1 MSLRE
6 EIAKLTTP
14 TPVFCDPEDDIDDAT
29 AAKLTEKS
37 ADNEEFA
44 PLPASK
50 LRQRVAAQSASTE
63 KKYAGRKISRS
74 KLVDLDSD
82 NSESEQSSGS
92 MSGDEDEDS
101 SLNDEEMMVEEEQG
115 DEDDEDESVGSEDIK
130 TTEEVEEEL
139 SALGLFKAK
148 MKSSTDTQQPGQKFS
163 ESEQSSGSM
172 SGEEDEDSSLN
183 DEEMM
188 VEEEQG
194 DEDDEDESVGSE
206 DIKTT
211 EEVEEELSA
220 LGLFKAKMKSST
232 DTQQPGQKFSFVD
245 DGDYSKY
252 YDSGEDGEEHSDE
265 DDEESDEEEEEED
278 EDKEGSE
285 EEEDEDIEDEE
296 EDEGGMSSFSK
307 SQLNEEIQ
315 KGEAARQQLGLW
327 DSLLEGRIKFQ
338 KILSAVNQL
347 PQPDTWR
354 EFEESGEDNFKEKKA
369 SDDEEITSE
378 SDSEEPHEATGNVK
392 ETKTAFKR
400 KLATEEIPEFLA
412 KRHKDL
418 HSYRNDTLQ
427 KWYDKTRLL
436 GGKLSSKSFSGFEQ
450 SAVKQIE
457 QQETERKPAVHTYDP
472 EIFDDSDFYHQ
483 QLRELIERKTSDIN
497 DPIALSRQWLE
508 IQRLRNKVKRKQETE
523 RKPAVHTYDPEIF
536 DDSDFYHQQLRELIE
551 RKTSDINDPIALSRY
566 HVHPKL
572 VNFMAPKETCNWS
585 DEARDDLFKSLF
597 GQRGPT
603 APISSD
609 ESMVGR

>member
-1 MSLRE
+1 M
-6 EIAKLTTP
+6 TTP
-14 TPVFCDPEDDIDDAT
+14 TPVFCDPEDDIDDVT

-82 NSESEQSSGS
+82 N
-92 MSGDEDEDS
+92 
-101 SLNDEEMMVEEEQG
+101 
-115 DEDDEDESVGSEDIK
+115 
-130 TTEEVEEEL
+130 
-139 SALGLFKAK
+139 
-148 MKSSTDTQQPGQKFS
+148 S

-265 DDEESDEEEEEED
+265 DEEESDEEEEEED
-278 EDKEGSE
+278 EDKEGSEEE

-347 PQPDTWR
+347 PQPDTWK

-369 SDDEEITSE
+369 SAKSLLENLLQKLIQLQSVLLLQNSETQYIESGQKKPVKKSEDPDDEEITSE
-378 SDSEEPHEATGNVK
+378 SDSDEPHEATGNVK
-392 ETKTAFKR
+392 ETKTAVKR
-400 KLATEEIPEFLA
+400 KLTTEEIPEFLA

-457 QQETERKPAVHTYDP
+457 QILTDKDRLVKRTQMKRASYRVLGKPEESQLSVQEAEQETERKPAVHTYDP

-508 IQRLRNKVKRKQETE
+508 IQRLRNKVKRKVETKASKG
-523 RKPAVHTYDPEIF
+523 RKI
-536 DDSDFYHQQLRELIE
+536 
-551 RKTSDINDPIALSRY
+551 RY

>member
-1 MSLRE
+1 M
-6 EIAKLTTP
+6 TTP
-14 TPVFCDPEDDIDDAT
+14 TPVFCDPEDDIDDVT

-37 ADNEEFA
+37 GDNEEFA

-74 KLVDLDSD
+74 KLADIDSD
-82 NSESEQSSGS
+82 NSESEQSLGS
-92 MSGDEDEDS
+92 MSGEEDEEDS
-101 SLNDEEMMVEEEQG
+101 SLNDEEMMVDEQG

-139 SALGLFKAK
+139 SALGSFKAK
-148 MKSSTDTQQPGQKFS
+148 MKSGTDTH
-163 ESEQSSGSM
+163 
-172 SGEEDEDSSLN
+172 
-183 DEEMM
+183 
-188 VEEEQG
+188 
-194 DEDDEDESVGSE
+194 
-206 DIKTT
+206 
-211 EEVEEELSA
+211 
-220 LGLFKAKMKSST
+220 
-232 DTQQPGQKFSFVD
+232 QPGQKFSFVD

-265 DDEESDEEEEEED
+265 DEEESDEEEEEED
-278 EDKEGSE
+278 EDKDGSE
-285 EEEDEDIEDEE
+285 EEEDDDDDEDIEDEE
-296 EDEGGMSSFSK
+296 EDEGGVSSFSK
-307 SQLNEEIQ
+307 SQLNEEMQ

-347 PQPDTWR
+347 PQPDTWK

-369 SDDEEITSE
+369 SVKSLLENLLQKLIQLQSVLLLQNSETQYIESGQKKPVKKSEDPDDEEITSE
-378 SDSEEPHEATGNVK
+378 SDSEETHETTGNVK
-392 ETKTAFKR
+392 ETKTAVKR
-400 KLATEEIPEFLA
+400 KLTTEEIPEFLA

-418 HSYRNDTLQ
+418 QSYRNDTLQ

-436 GGKLSSKSFSGFEQ
+436 GGKLSNKAFSGFEQ
-450 SAVKQIE
+450 SALKQIE
-457 QQETERKPAVHTYDP
+457 QILTDKDRLVKRTQMKRASYRVLGKPEESQLPVQEAEETERKPMVHTYDP

-508 IQRLRNKVKRKQETE
+508 IQRLRNKVKRKVETKASKG
-523 RKPAVHTYDPEIF
+523 RKI
-536 DDSDFYHQQLRELIE
+536 
-551 RKTSDINDPIALSRY
+551 RY

-597 GQRGPT
+597 GQRGAT

-609 ESMVGR
+609 ESVVGR

>member
-1 MSLRE
+1 MTLRE

-14 TPVFCDPEDDIDDAT
+14 TPVFCDPEDDLNDVT

-37 ADNEEFA
+37 EDTCKEEFA

-50 LRQRVAAQSASTE
+50 LRQRVAAQSSSIE

-74 KLVDLDSD
+74 KLADLDSD

-92 MSGDEDEDS
+92 LSGEEDEEDS
-101 SLNDEEMMVEEEQG
+101 SLNDEEMIVDEGQSDEDEEE
-115 DEDDEDESVGSEDIK
+115 ESVGSEEIK

-139 SALGLFKAK
+139 SALGSFKAK
-148 MKSSTDTQQPGQKFS
+148 MKSSTDSQQ
-163 ESEQSSGSM
+163 
-172 SGEEDEDSSLN
+172 
-183 DEEMM
+183 
-188 VEEEQG
+188 
-194 DEDDEDESVGSE
+194 
-206 DIKTT
+206 T
-211 EEVEEELSA
+211 
-220 LGLFKAKMKSST
+220 
-232 DTQQPGQKFSFVD
+232 GQKFSFVD

-252 YDSGEDGEEHSDE
+252 YDSGEDGEEQSD
-265 DDEESDEEEEEED
+265 DDETDEVEEDEEED
-278 EDKEGSE
+278 EDEDGSE
-285 EEEDEDIEDEE
+285 DDDDNDEDIEDEE
-296 EDEGGMSSFSK
+296 DDGGVSSFSK

-338 KILSAVNQL
+338 KILTAVNQL
-347 PQPDTWR
+347 PQPDTWQ
-354 EFEESGEDNFKEKKA
+354 EFEESGEDNFKEKKT
-369 SDDEEITSE
+369 SVKSLLENLLQKLIQLQSVLLLQNSETQYIESGQKKQVKKPVDPDDEEITSE
-378 SDSEEPHEATGNVK
+378 SDSEEPHQMAANVK
-392 ETKTAFKR
+392 EPRTSIKR
-400 KLATEEIPEFLA
+400 KLTTKEIPEFLA

-436 GGKLSSKSFSGFEQ
+436 GGKLSNKSFSGFEQ
-450 SAVKQIE
+450 SALKQIE
-457 QQETERKPAVHTYDP
+457 QILTDKDRLVKRTQMKRASYRVLGKPEEFQLPLQEAEETERKPTVHTYDP

-508 IQRLRNKVKRKQETE
+508 IQRLRNKVKRKVETKASKG
-523 RKPAVHTYDPEIF
+523 RKI
-536 DDSDFYHQQLRELIE
+536 
-551 RKTSDINDPIALSRY
+551 RY
-566 HVHPKL
+566 HIHPKL

-597 GQRGPT
+597 GQRGAT
-603 APISSD
+603 AAISSD
-609 ESMVGR
+609 ESAVGR